1 MADTE
6 THSPLEA
13 ATVPAVV
20 AVVVTHNSGDW
31 LEECL
36 AALGA
41 QDYPNL
47 SVLILDAGSS
57 EDPTRRVAEV
67 LPSAYVKRLGR
78 NPGYAAATNDVL
90 EVVEGASHLLLCH
103 DDVALDPDGLRLLV
117 EEAFRSNAGIVAP
130 KLVDWED
137 PGVLLQVGMSADKMG
152 MPVPLVER
160 GELDQEQHDAVR
172 DVFCAPSGC
181 VLIRADLFKTL
192 GGFDPAMVFYG
203 EDVDLCWR
211 AQVAGARVLVVP
223 AARARHR
230 EAAQDHLRLPPGVKN
245 PRELEALR
253 LRHALRTALKVY
265 GPLHRLRVLPQALVV
280 TLFRMLSAVV
290 TGRPRAA
297 GEVIA
302 AWKWNLAKANR
313 ASLKKAKRAV
323 RSGRAMTDGEARRLQ
338 SRGTAGLNDF
348 AREHHLTGDDQ
359 GRLVEA
365 ANRGVAAAVRPEPI
379 VVVGFVL
386 GLVLAFGTRGLLS
399 GELVSLG
406 EQVSL
411 PESPLTLLRHY
422 VSAWRAVGIGGEGV
436 SPPAFALLGVAGS
449 LLLGAMGMLQKLIVL
464 GLIPL
469 GLVGAAR
476 VGRSLA
482 STRARVTVL
491 IAYAAIPV
499 PWNALAQG
507 RWSGLIAWAVLPWVL
522 AALVKVADGDAPARH
537 TAIGVGIALAVAAA
551 FAPAIL
557 PVVLVGVLGLWA
569 GSALGGREARV
580 PLAMVGAGLG
590 AVVLGAALL
599 LPWSVAM
606 VISPPPSIGPFAFD
620 ALLRFETGPLGGPPA
635 GWAWLAAG
643 ALPLVIGRSWRLRW
657 ASAAWGAAVAGWV
670 LAWVVSRGW
679 LPIPMS
685 SPEPALALSAISLAF
700 AAGLGVLAF
709 EVDLP
714 AYRFGWRQIAPPAAA
729 LGIVLGSLPILGAT
743 FGGRWNQPQRDLD
756 GSLAFVSEGARLEQG
771 DFRILWL
778 GDPAA
783 IPGHP
788 WKLGGFGGLAYT
800 LSRNGA
806 PEATEMWP
814 GRPPGA
820 TSQIGSA
827 LKLAAEG
834 ETTQVGRLLAPM
846 AVRYVAIARRPAPEA
861 AAVDLPDDLL
871 ATLDR
876 QVDLGRVEAED
887 AVVLFENAAWVP
899 TRSALPGGVVL
910 EGPLSEA
917 GATDLSGAVPALPE
931 GEPAT
936 PFSFS
941 GEVEPGTRLLLA
953 ESPSSGWGLDVAER
967 AAPREVAFGVANVW
981 DVETGGRAELSYRS
995 PLWQWAIV
1003 AVQLVVWVLAGR
1015 WVWLARRN
1023 RRAAR
1028 KTAARAS
1035 I

>member
-1 MADTE
+1 MADTD
-6 THSPLEA
+6 TLAPLEA

-20 AVVVTHNSGDW
+20 AVVVTHNPGSW

-36 AALGA
+36 GTLAT

-90 EVVEGASHLLLCH
+90 DVVEGASHLLLCH
-103 DDVALDPDGLRLLV
+103 DDVALDPDAVRLLV

-130 KLVDWED
+130 KLVDWDD

-181 VLIRADLFKTL
+181 VLVRADLFRSL
-192 GGFDPAMVFYG
+192 GGFDIAMVFYG
-203 EDVDLCWR
+203 EDVDLSWR

-223 AARARHR
+223 AARVRHR
-230 EAAQDHLRLPPGVKN
+230 EAAQEHLRLPPGVRSS
-245 PRELEALR
+245 RELEALR
-253 LRHALRTALKVY
+253 LRHALRAALKMY

-280 TLFRMLSAVV
+280 TLFRMLTAVV

-297 GEVIA
+297 GDVIA
-302 AWKWNLAKANR
+302 AWKWNLDKDNR
-313 ASLKKAKRAV
+313 ASLKQAKRAV
-323 RSGRAMTDGEARRLQ
+323 RRGRAMTDGEARRLQ

-348 AREHHLTGDDQ
+348 AREHRLTGDDQ

-379 VVVGFVL
+379 TVAALVL

-399 GELVSLG
+399 GELAAVG
-406 EQVSL
+406 EQLRL

-422 VSAWRAVGIGGEGV
+422 VSAWRAVGIGGEGA
-436 SPPAFALLGVAGS
+436 SPPALALLGVAGS
-449 LLLGAMGMLQKLIVL
+449 LLLGAMGLLQKVAVL

-476 VGRSLA
+476 LGRSLD
-482 STRARVTVL
+482 SPRARITVL
-491 IAYAAIPV
+491 VAYAAIPV

-507 RWSGLIAWAVLPWVL
+507 RWSGLVAWAVLPWVL
-522 AALVKVADGDAPARH
+522 AALVKVADGDAPSRD
-537 TAIGVGIALAVAAA
+537 TAIGMGIALAVAGA
-551 FAPAIL
+551 FAPAVL
-557 PVVLVGVLGLWA
+557 PVVAVGVLGIWA
-569 GSALGGREARV
+569 GSALGGTE
-580 PLAMVGAGLG
+580 
-590 AVVLGAALL
+590 AVVPARMVVTGLAAVVVAVGLL
-599 LPWSVAM
+599 LPWSAAM
-606 VISPPPSIGPFAFD
+606 LLSPPPVIGPFAFD
-620 ALLRFETGPLGGPPA
+620 SLLRFETGPLGGPPA
-635 GWAWLAAG
+635 GWAWLVAG

-657 ASAAWGAAVAGWV
+657 ASAAWGAAVAGWI
-670 LAWVVSRGW
+670 LTWVVSRGW
-679 LPIPMS
+679 VPIPMA
-685 SPEPALALSAISLAF
+685 SPEPALALSAIALAF

-709 EVDLP
+709 ELDLP
-714 AYRFGWRQIAPPAAA
+714 AYRFGWRQVAPPAAA
-729 LGIVLGSLPILGAT
+729 LGIVLGSLPVLGAT
-743 FGGRWNQPQRDLD
+743 FGGRWDQPQRDLE
-756 GSLAFVSEGARLEQG
+756 GSLAFVTEGARLEQG

-788 WKLGGFGGLAYT
+788 WRLGGFPGVAYT

-806 PEATEMWP
+806 PEATELWP
-814 GRPPGA
+814 AGAPGDTA
-820 TSQIGSA
+820 RIADA
-827 LKLAAEG
+827 LALAREG
-834 ETTQVGRLLAPM
+834 DTTQVGRMLAPM
-846 AVRYVAIARRPAPEA
+846 AVRYVAVASRPAPDA
-861 AAVDLPDDLL
+861 RAVARPQGLL
-871 ATLDR
+871 DTLDR
-876 QVDLGRVEAED
+876 QVDLGRIETED

-899 TRSALPGGVVL
+899 SRAALPGGTVL
-910 EGPLSEA
+910 EGGLEQA
-917 GATDLSGAVPALPE
+917 AATDLSGAIDALPE
-931 GEPAT
+931 GDRSA
-936 PFSFS
+936 PFSFD
-941 GEVEPGTRLLLA
+941 GDLEAGTRLLLA
-953 ESPSSGWGLDVAER
+953 ESPSAGWELSVGDR
-967 AAPREVAFGVANVW
+967 GAPREDAFGIANVW
-981 DVETGGRAELSYRS
+981 DVEAGGEAELSYRS
-995 PLWQWAIV
+995 PLWHWAIV
-1003 AVQLVVWVLAGR
+1003 FAQLAVWSFAGY
-1015 WVWLARRN
+1015 WAWTSWRN

-1028 KTAARAS
+1028 KSRAGGS